1 MARKPYQKAQPD
13 NWYMSNSF
21 FKIYMLRELTS
32 VPVALA
38 SLNLLWGLAALAQAG
53 GAAWQ
58 SWLVFQLN
66 PLIIIFNLIA
76 IAAAL
81 FNSLKWF
88 EAMPKAIR
96 IQRGDKFVPDNIM
109 IMGNWI
115 AFAVIAL
122 VMLIVF
128 ILLA

>member
-1 MARKPYQKAQPD
+1 MKRKPYHKPQPD
-13 NWYMSNSF
+13 DWYMANTF

-38 SLNLLWGLAALAQAG
+38 ALNLFWGMAALAQPD
-53 GAAWQ
+53 AASWH
-58 SWLVFQLN
+58 SWLALQTN

-76 IAAAL
+76 IVAAL
-81 FNSLKWF
+81 FNSVKWF

-96 IQRGDKFVPDNIM
+96 IQQGDKFVPDNLM
-109 IMGNWI
+109 IMGNWV
-115 AFAVIAL
+115 AFAGISI

>member
-1 MARKPYQKAQPD
+1 MARKPYQKAQPN
-13 NWYMSNSF
+13 NWYMSNTF

-38 SLNLLWGLAALAQAG
+38 ALNLFWGIAALANSLEC
-53 GAAWQ
+53 WQ
-58 SWLVFQLN
+58 TWLHFQLN
-66 PLIIIFNLIA
+66 PIVIILNIIA
-76 IAAAL
+76 IIAAL
-81 FNSLKWF
+81 FNSVKWF

-96 IQRGDKFVPDNIM
+96 IQRGDKFVPDKLM
-109 IMGNWI
+109 IMSNWV
-115 AFAVIAL
+115 AFAVISI

>member
-1 MARKPYQKAQPD
+1 MKRKPYHKPQPD
-13 NWYMSNSF
+13 NWYMANTF

-38 SLNLLWGLAALAQAG
+38 ALNLFWGMAALAQPD
-53 GAAWQ
+53 AASWH
-58 SWLVFQLN
+58 SWLALQSN
-66 PLIIIFNLIA
+66 PLMIIFNLIA
-76 IAAAL
+76 IVAAL
-81 FNSLKWF
+81 FNSVKWF

-96 IQRGDKFVPDNIM
+96 IQQGDKFVPDNLM

-115 AFAVIAL
+115 AFAGIAV

-128 ILLA
+128 IMLA